1 MSGAQAKTRPE
12 AILSSLWR
20 AFAPY
25 VNGPD
30 REPAL
35 RIEHSAGGARL
46 APEGGGLEWSMG
58 PDEIEAAP

>member
-1 MSGAQAKTRPE
+1 M
-12 AILSSLWR
+12 
-20 AFAPY
+20 
-25 VNGPD
+25 NGPD